1 MGLDFL
7 FICLQINKKLKC
19 FYKYIIHQPFKMN
32 TPEYRKAYM
41 ANLALSSSNNHK
53 NLVANKGTPSL
64 NQYVQNS
71 GNQVL
76 GGVSMSG
83 GSTSNKSKKKS
94 SK

>member
-1 MGLDFL
+1 
-7 FICLQINKKLKC
+7 
-19 FYKYIIHQPFKMN
+19 MN

-53 NLVANKGTPSL
+53 NLVANKGSPSL

-76 GGVSMSG
+76 GGVSMG
-83 GSTSNKSKKKS
+83 GVSMGGGGGTTKKS
-94 SK
+94 SKKSSK

>member
-1 MGLDFL
+1 
-7 FICLQINKKLKC
+7 
-19 FYKYIIHQPFKMN
+19 MN

-53 NLVANKGTPSL
+53 NLVANKGSPSL

-76 GGVSMSG
+76 GGMSMG
-83 GSTSNKSKKKS
+83 GMSMGGMSMGGMSMGGGTTKKS
-94 SK
+94 SKKGSK

>member
-1 MGLDFL
+1 
-7 FICLQINKKLKC
+7 
-19 FYKYIIHQPFKMN
+19 MN
-32 TPEYRKAYM
+32 TPEYKKAYM

-76 GGVSMSG
+76 GGMVMGGISMGSG
-83 GSTSNKSKKKS
+83 GTIKKISKKG